1 MKIPSSLIS
10 FTPNQKSAR
19 TTEQKQISDH
29 YHRYANKNPRSHT
42 NTHTV
47 QCCVH
52 NLGAENNARS
62 STKWYLATV
71 GNALQ
76 SNLAAFSTDNPD
88 GKDQLNRNRVAL
100 RYIFRLVFFRVSILV
115 LRAHSCCRFAAKSL
129 GFVFAFVPLF
139 VESFDTVVDWTIF
152 EWVRWSAVSISL
164 RIFDSKPYPTRCT
177 IRLNIFDYGCFRC
190 WTGELITYEREFNP
204 MFRWFHHIKINRLI
218 HTFSC
223 GPRPRP
229 ICLCRSMRVSVKVQF
244 HFRMNNA
251 RQNH

>member
-29 YHRYANKNPRSHT
+29 YHRYANKNPHSHT

-47 QCCVH
+47 QCYVH
-52 NLGAENNARS
+52 SLGAENNARS

-100 RYIFRLVFFRVSILV
+100 RYIFRLVFFLCVHFGSTCSV
-115 LRAHSCCRFAAKSL
+115 LLPFCSEVARF
-129 GFVFAFVPLF
+129 
-139 VESFDTVVDWTIF
+139 
-152 EWVRWSAVSISL
+152 
-164 RIFDSKPYPTRCT
+164 C
-177 IRLNIFDYGCFRC
+177 
-190 WTGELITYEREFNP
+190 
-204 MFRWFHHIKINRLI
+204 
-218 HTFSC
+218 
-223 GPRPRP
+223 
-229 ICLCRSMRVSVKVQF
+229 ICLRSIVC
-244 HFRMNNA
+244 
-251 RQNH
+251 